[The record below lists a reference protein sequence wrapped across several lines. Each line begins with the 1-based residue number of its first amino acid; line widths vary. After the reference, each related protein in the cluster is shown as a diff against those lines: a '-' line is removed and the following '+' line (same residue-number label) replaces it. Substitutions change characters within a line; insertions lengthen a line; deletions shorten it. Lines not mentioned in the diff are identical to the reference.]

1 MLPQAET
8 PWTPYQAAHLLN
20 RAGFGGSPDEVRT
33 LHAMGREKAV
43 EFLISPAE
51 APDAFPM
58 PTWASNASAQAAMR
72 ERREL
77 QRKTQLSMRD
87 KSSEEIDKGAR
98 DIAVQPITGKDD
110 TILVVLQLAGGNDGL
125 NTLVPY
131 ADDAYHKARPRI
143 GKKEKE
149 IIKLSDYVGL
159 NSAMPYLGSLFKE
172 DNLGIV
178 QGVGYPNPN
187 RSHFVSTSIW
197 ETGDTNNRSATG
209 WLGRYFDN
217 ACPGAD
223 PTVGISFN
231 KTQPE
236 AFGAMK
242 NPGVCLNS
250 PEFYRWIHGG
260 GEKAQAEEF
269 FADLNQPEMDDDE
282 ATEGGSIAM
291 PAGGKTGG
299 IAGEDNLAFLER
311 VALDA
316 RVSSAKILAIAAKH
330 QTNVRYEGTPISR
343 NLNLVSRM
351 IAGGMPTRVYFV
363 SHGGF
368 DTHNQQVNSHDRL
381 LGQLDS
387 ALKSFFTDLKQQGN
401 DKRVVL
407 MTFSEFGRR
416 VSENASAGTDHG
428 KASCLFVAGPGIMGG
443 LHGSYP
449 SLTDLAQGDIKHSV
463 DFRSVYGTL
472 LTDWLR
478 APDIK
483 PILGANYPK
492 MGLIG

>member
-1 MLPQAET
+1 MKT
-8 PWTPYQAAHLLN
+8 
-20 RAGFGGSPDEVRT
+20 RR
-33 LHAMGREKAV
+33 
-43 EFLISPAE
+43 EFLRS
-51 APDAFPM
+51 
-58 PTWASNASAQAAMR
+58 TVLGASAAWTVPMFV
-72 ERREL
+72 ER
-77 QRKTQLSMRD
+77 TFGQLH
-87 KSSEEIDKGAR
+87 EAAR
-98 DIAVQPITGKDD
+98 DLAVQPVTGKDD

-131 ADDAYHKARPRI
+131 GDDAYHRARPRL
-143 GKKEKE
+143 GKKAKE
-149 IIKLSDYVGL
+149 IIKLNDHLGL
-159 NSAMPYLGSLFKE
+159 NGSMPFLGSLYK
-172 DNLGIV
+172 DGDLGIV

-197 ETGDTNNRSATG
+197 ETADTTNRSNTG

-223 PTVGISFN
+223 PTVGMSFN

-236 AFGAMK
+236 SFGATK

-250 PEFYRWIHGG
+250 PELYRWIHGG

-269 FADLNQPEMDDDE
+269 FADLNKPDDADHDE
-282 ATEGGSIAM
+282 DAPTDGGSIAM
-291 PAGGKTGG
+291 PAGGKVGG
-299 IAGEDNLAFLER
+299 ITGEGNLAFLER

-316 RVSSAKILAIAAKH
+316 QVSSKKILELAARHK
-330 QTNVRYEGTPISR
+330 TSVRYDGFPLAR
-343 NLNLVSRM
+343 NLNLVARM
-351 IAGGMPTRVYFV
+351 IAGGMPTRVYYV

-368 DTHNQQVNSHDRL
+368 DTHNQQANSHDRL

-387 ALKSFFTDLKQQGN
+387 SLKSFFADLKEQGN

-416 VSENASAGTDHG
+416 VAENASAGTDHG
-428 KASCLFVAGPGIMGG
+428 KASCLFVAGPGIRGG
-443 LHGSYP
+443 LHGSHP
-449 SLTDLAQGDIKHSV
+449 SLTDLAEGDIRHTV
-463 DFRSVYGTL
+463 DFRSVYGSL

-478 APDIK
+478 APNLK

-492 MGLIG
+492 LGLIG

>member
-1 MLPQAET
+1 MKT
-8 PWTPYQAAHLLN
+8 
-20 RAGFGGSPDEVRT
+20 RR
-33 LHAMGREKAV
+33 
-43 EFLISPAE
+43 EFLRS
-51 APDAFPM
+51 
-58 PTWASNASAQAAMR
+58 TVLGASAAWTVPMFIDR
-72 ERREL
+72 
-77 QRKTQLSMRD
+77 TFGQLNEATRD
-87 KSSEEIDKGAR
+87 L
-98 DIAVQPITGKDD
+98 AVQPVTGKDD

-131 ADDAYHKARPRI
+131 ADDAYHKARPRLA
-143 GKKEKE
+143 KKGKE
-149 IIKLSDYVGL
+149 IIKLNDYVGL
-159 NSAMPYLGSLFKE
+159 NNATPFLGSMFKE
-172 DNLGIV
+172 GNLGIV

-197 ETGDTNNRSATG
+197 ETADTSNRSATG

-217 ACPGAD
+217 SCPGAD

-250 PEFYRWIHGG
+250 PELYRWIHGG

-269 FADLNQPEMDDDE
+269 FADLNKPNDDHDDE
-282 ATEGGSIAM
+282 PSDGGSIAM

-299 IAGEDNLAFLER
+299 ISGEGNLAFLER

-316 RVSSAKILAIAAKH
+316 RVSSAKILELASKH
-330 QTNVRYEGTPISR
+330 KTNIRYDGTPISR

-351 IAGGMPTRVYFV
+351 IAGGMPTRVYYV

-368 DTHNQQVNSHDRL
+368 DTHNQQLNSHDRL
-381 LGQLDS
+381 LVQLDE
-387 ALKSFFTDLKQQGN
+387 ALKSFFADLKQQGN

-428 KASCLFVAGPGIMGG
+428 KASCLFLAGAGVKGG
-443 LHGSYP
+443 LHGTHP
-449 SLTDLAQGDIKHSV
+449 SLTDLSEGDIKHSV
-463 DFRSVYGTL
+463 DFRSVYGSI
-472 LTDWLR
+472 LTDWLK
-478 APDIK
+478 APNLQ

>member
-1 MLPQAET
+1 MKTRRDFL
-8 PWTPYQAAHLLN
+8 
-20 RAGFGGSPDEVRT
+20 RT
-33 LHAMGREKAV
+33 TVLG
-43 EFLISPAE
+43 
-51 APDAFPM
+51 
-58 PTWASNASAQAAMR
+58 ASAAWTVPMFIDR
-72 ERREL
+72 
-77 QRKTQLSMRD
+77 TFGQLH
-87 KSSEEIDKGAR
+87 EGAR

-131 ADDAYHKARPRI
+131 ADDAYHQARPRI
-143 GKKEKE
+143 GKKQKD
-149 IIKLSDYVGL
+149 IIRLNDHVGL
-159 NSAMPYLGSLFKE
+159 NSAMPYLGSMFKE
-172 DNLGIV
+172 GNLGIV

-197 ETGDTNNRSATG
+197 ETGDTSNRSATG
-209 WLGRYFDN
+209 WLGRYFDS

-250 PEFYRWIHGG
+250 PELYRWIHGG

-269 FADLNQPEMDDDE
+269 FADLNQPDMDDVS
-282 ATEGGSIAM
+282 EGDSIAM
-291 PAGGKTGG
+291 PAGGKIGG

-316 RVSSAKILAIAAKH
+316 RVSSAKILELAAKH
-330 QTNVRYEGTPISR
+330 KTNIRYDGTPVSR

-351 IAGGMPTRVYFV
+351 IAGGMPTRVYYV

-381 LGQLDS
+381 LAQLDS
-387 ALKSFFTDLKQQGN
+387 ALKSFFADLKQQGN

-416 VSENASAGTDHG
+416 VAENASAGTDHG
-428 KASCLFVAGPGIMGG
+428 KASCLFVAGPGIKGG
-443 LHGSYP
+443 LYGTHP
-449 SLTDLAQGDIKHSV
+449 SLTDLSEGDIKHSC
-463 DFRSVYGTL
+463 DFRSIYGTL

-478 APDIK
+478 APDLN

>member
-1 MLPQAET
+1 MKTRRDFLRST
-8 PWTPYQAAHLLN
+8 LL
-20 RAGFGGSPDEVRT
+20 G
-33 LHAMGREKAV
+33 
-43 EFLISPAE
+43 
-51 APDAFPM
+51 
-58 PTWASNASAQAAMR
+58 ASATWTVPMFI
-72 ERREL
+72 ER
-77 QRKTQLSMRD
+77 TFGQLH
-87 KSSEEIDKGAR
+87 EGAK
-98 DIAVQPITGKDD
+98 DLAIQPTTGKDG

-131 ADDAYHKARPRI
+131 GDDAYHSSRPRLA
-143 GKKEKE
+143 KKEKD
-149 IIKLSDYVGL
+149 IIKLNDYVGM
-159 NSAMPYLGSLFKE
+159 NSSMPFLGSLFKE
-172 DNLGIV
+172 GNLGVV

-197 ETGDTNNRSATG
+197 ETADTSNKSGTG

-236 AFGAMK
+236 SFGAEK

-250 PEFYRWIHGG
+250 PELYRWIYGG

-269 FADLNQPEMDDDE
+269 FSDLNKPESADDHED
-282 ATEGGSIAM
+282 APSDGGSIAM
-291 PAGGKTGG
+291 PAGGKVGG
-299 IAGEDNLAFLER
+299 LKGEGNLAFLER

-316 RVSSAKILAIAAKH
+316 QVSSKTILELAAKH
-330 QTNVRYEGTPISR
+330 KTDVRYDGTPLAR

-351 IAGGMPTRVYFV
+351 IAGGMPTRVYYV

-368 DTHNQQVNSHDRL
+368 DTHNQQINSHDRL

-387 ALKSFFTDLKQQGN
+387 ALKSFFADLKQQGN

-416 VSENASAGTDHG
+416 VTENASAGTDHG
-428 KASCLFVAGPGIMGG
+428 KASCLFLAGPGVKGG
-443 LHGSYP
+443 VHSTHP
-449 SLTDLAQGDIKHSV
+449 SLTDLSEGDLKHSV
-463 DFRSVYGTL
+463 DFRSVYGSL
-472 LTDWLR
+472 LTDWLK
-478 APDIK
+478 APSLK
-483 PILGANYPK
+483 PILGANYPNL
-492 MGLIG
+492 GLIQNT